1 MWGRLSSLPWWQTKS
16 LPHYW
21 GVTMQ
26 TMPASVTRL
35 IEEFSELPGIGRKT
49 AARLTFFLLRNQ
61 AGLAER
67 LAEALRE
74 LKERTRFCSVCYNIT
89 EEDPCPIC
97 ADPDRDHRSVC
108 VVEEPLDMLAIEQA
122 DIYKGVYHVLHGVLA
137 PSEGM
142 FVENLRIGELVARV
156 RSGNVREVILATNPT
171 SEGDWTASYLLT
183 RLRPLG
189 MRVTRLGR
197 GLPVGGDLEY
207 ADVVTLTRAL
217 EGREEI

>member
-1 MWGRLSSLPWWQTKS
+1 
-16 LPHYW
+16 
-21 GVTMQ
+21 MQ
-26 TMPASVTRL
+26 TAPASVTRL
-35 IEEFSELPGIGRKT
+35 IEELAELPGIGRKT

-61 AGLAER
+61 SDLAGR

-74 LKERTRFCSVCYNIT
+74 LEENTRFCSVCYNIT
-89 EEDPCPIC
+89 EGDPCPIC
-97 ADPDRDHRSVC
+97 ADPGRDRSIIC
-108 VVEEPLDMLAIEQA
+108 VVEEPLDVLAVEQA
-122 DIYKGVYHVLHGVLA
+122 GVYEGIYHVLHGVLA

-156 RSGNVREVILATNPT
+156 RSGGTKEVILATNPT

-183 RLRPLG
+183 QLRPLG
-189 MRVTRLGR
+189 MRITRLGR

-207 ADVVTLTRAL
+207 ADAVTLTQAL

>member
-1 MWGRLSSLPWWQTKS
+1 
-16 LPHYW
+16 
-21 GVTMQ
+21 MQ
-26 TMPASVTRL
+26 TTPVSVTRL
-35 IEEFSELPGIGRKT
+35 IEELSELPGIGRKT

-61 AGLAER
+61 SDLAER

-74 LKERTRFCSVCYNIT
+74 LKERTRFCSMCYNIT

-97 ADPDRDHRSVC
+97 ADPGRDHSTIC
-108 VVEEPLDMLAIEQA
+108 VVEEPLDVLAIERA
-122 DIYKGVYHVLHGVLA
+122 SVYEGVYHVLHGVLA
-137 PSEGM
+137 PSEGI
-142 FVENLRIGELVARV
+142 FVENLRIGELVARI
-156 RSGNVREVILATNPT
+156 RSGGAEEVILATNPT

-189 MRVTRLGR
+189 VRITRLGR

-207 ADVVTLTRAL
+207 ADAVTLTRAL

>member
-1 MWGRLSSLPWWQTKS
+1 
-16 LPHYW
+16 
-21 GVTMQ
+21 MQ
-26 TMPASVTRL
+26 TAPAPVTQL
-35 IEEFSELPGIGRKT
+35 IEELAELPGIGRKT
-49 AARLTFFLLRNQ
+49 AARLTFFLLRDQ
-61 AGLAER
+61 SDLAER
-67 LAEALRE
+67 LARAFRE

-89 EEDPCPIC
+89 EGDPCPIC
-97 ADPDRDHRSVC
+97 ADPGREHSTIC
-108 VVEEPLDMLAIEQA
+108 VVEEPLDVLAIEQA
-122 DIYKGVYHVLHGVLA
+122 GVYKGVYHVLHGVLA

-142 FVENLRIGELVARV
+142 FVENLRIGELLARV
-156 RSGNVREVILATNPT
+156 RSGGVEEVILATNPT

-189 MRVTRLGR
+189 VRVTRLGR

>member
-1 MWGRLSSLPWWQTKS
+1 
-16 LPHYW
+16 
-21 GVTMQ
+21 MQ
-26 TMPASVTRL
+26 TTPAPVTRM
-35 IEEFSELPGIGRKT
+35 IEELAELPGIGHKT

-61 AGLAER
+61 TGLAER

-74 LKERTRFCSVCYNIT
+74 LRERTRFCSVCYNIT
-89 EEDPCPIC
+89 EEDPCPVC
-97 ADPDRDHRSVC
+97 ADPERDRSVFC

-122 DIYKGVYHVLHGVLA
+122 GMYKGVYHVLHGVLA

-142 FVENLRIGELVARV
+142 FVENLRINELVARL
-156 RSGNVREVILATNPT
+156 RRGGVREVILATNPT
-171 SEGDWTASYLLT
+171 SEGDWTSSYLLT

-189 MRVTRLGR
+189 VRVTRLGR

-207 ADVVTLTRAL
+207 ADAVTLMRAL